1 LGTAGDKFREELI
14 SIAKQTVRPERVI
27 VYIAEGYNRP
37 DFTIGCEEYRWT
49 KKGMMAQRLLPYEEI
64 ESDCLM
70 MLDDDVSLAPDS
82 AERMLKAMEEYG
94 ADCVGADTFKNHE
107 MSVKSKIYA
116 ALTNLVFPHADA
128 RWAFKIHCNGS
139 FSYINRPVNSFYWS
153 QSCAGPAMVWRKS
166 VYQQL
171 RMSDELWL
179 DEMGFAYG
187 DDMLE
192 AYKVYCNGYKLGIL
206 FDSGIKNLSAAS
218 ASSAFHRSASYFY
231 TRTKATFCIWWRSCY
246 ALANKS
252 TIDRYWAA
260 CCYVL
265 KAAWLF
271 PVMIIASLVFRQ
283 ISIVT
288 LYIKGLRDGWKFVH
302 RDAKFVQLP
311 NYIVS

>member
-1 LGTAGDKFREELI
+1 
-14 SIAKQTVRPERVI
+14 
-27 VYIAEGYNRP
+27 
-37 DFTIGCEEYRWT
+37 
-49 KKGMMAQRLLPYEEI
+49 MMAQRLLPYEEI

-192 AYKVYCNGYKLGIL
+192 AYKVYCNGYKLGVL

-231 TRTKATFCIWWRSCY
+231 TRTKAMFCIWWRSCFIPSKLKLIT
-246 ALANKS
+246 ATAFSLKTVWLLVVMSLAAIVS
-252 TIDRYWAA
+252 
-260 CCYVL
+260 L
-265 KAAWLF
+265 KY
-271 PVMIIASLVFRQ
+271 
-283 ISIVT
+283 SI
-288 LYIKGLRDGWKFVH
+288 LLGYLHGLRDGWRYTHTETFKLLTPYV
-302 RDAKFVQLP
+302 LP
-311 NYIVS
+311 R